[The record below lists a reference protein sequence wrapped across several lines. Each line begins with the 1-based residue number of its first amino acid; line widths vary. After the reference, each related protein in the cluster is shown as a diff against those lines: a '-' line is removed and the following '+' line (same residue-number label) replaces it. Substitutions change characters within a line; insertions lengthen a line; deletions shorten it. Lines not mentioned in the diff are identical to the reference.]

1 MSPGLGVTG
10 GTWQR
15 TSRRTSAKNYTA
27 LCNRLQVSVGPLTR
41 APGRGTIRRIHRTF
55 AATAV
60 LLASVVATL
69 LAQVALV
76 RQPDQPALQP
86 AAPVTLLM
94 SHLIEPRAGTLFAAV
109 GVTSDH
115 RGTVEHAPDTE
126 EEWLAL
132 RRDAVMLAE
141 AANLLLVPRRRIV
154 AAHDERRHLD
164 KMVWRD
170 PETWNRHVLWLAEAT
185 GWALEAIDRRS
196 AVRLESHAGD
206 ISLACELCHLNYRYP
221 GAARRLDLPDR

>member
-1 MSPGLGVTG
+1 MP
-10 GTWQR
+10 R
-15 TSRRTSAKNYTA
+15 
-27 LCNRLQVSVGPLTR
+27 
-41 APGRGTIRRIHRTF
+41 RGTIRRIHRTF

-60 LLASVVATL
+60 LLAGAVALL

-76 RQPDQPALQP
+76 RKTDGPAPLQP

-94 SHLIEPRAGTLFAAV
+94 RHLIEPRASTLFAAV
-109 GVTSDH
+109 GVTADH
-115 RGTVEHAPDTE
+115 RGTIEHAPDTE

-141 AANLLLVPRRRIV
+141 AANLLLVPRRRSV
-154 AAHDERRHLD
+154 AAQDERRHLD

-170 PETWNRHVLWLAEAT
+170 PETWNRHVLWLAEAA